1 MPQAKI
7 TEGYNR
13 LRNPTEGKEVKLC
26 YVTVGISRYLL
37 SPFKS
42 AEKVGAAQPERAI
55 KSDEFRSAVK
65 AMFVADKLGTSF
77 LDPWD

>member
-1 MPQAKI
+1 M
-7 TEGYNR
+7 
-13 LRNPTEGKEVKLC
+13 
-26 YVTVGISRYLL
+26 TVGISRYLL
-37 SPFKS
+37 SPCKS
-42 AEKVGAAQPERAI
+42 TEKVGTAQPERAI